1 MESHTMAAFG
11 LAWLFM
17 ASGCASIISGRT
29 AQVKIDSNPRRANV
43 SVRDH
48 EGMEVAAATTPA
60 TVSLKRGRTWL
71 RPARYTASISKPG
84 YEIAEVPIR
93 STLNPWVVG
102 NIAAGGVVGLAVDGT
117 TGAGWK
123 PNPNEI
129 VQQLQ
134 PITDPMEGEVESEA
148 ELAAAEV
155 PIEHETK
162 TKKRSEP
169 TGAERRTS
177 RAGHSARR
185 RSLSANKSG

>member
-1 MESHTMAAFG
+1 MGMESRTVAALA
-11 LAWLFM
+11 LAWFVT
-17 ASGCASIISGRT
+17 ANGCASVISGRT
-29 AQVKIDSNPRRANV
+29 AEVKIDSNPRQANV

-84 YEIAEVPIR
+84 YETAEVPIR

-102 NIAAGGVVGLAVDGT
+102 NLAAGGVVGLAVDST

-123 PNPNEI
+123 PKPNEI

-134 PITDPMEGEVESEA
+134 PITDPMEGEVEAEA
-148 ELAAAEV
+148 ELAAAEI
-155 PIEHETK
+155 PIEPQMKSKKRAKPRDVEETK
-162 TKKRSEP
+162 
-169 TGAERRTS
+169 S
-177 RAGHSARR
+177 RDGHSVRR
-185 RSLSANKSG
+185 